1 MSRSHT
7 APDQMRAI
15 RWHARGDVRLDT
27 VPVPAMGEDQ
37 VRIRVEAAG
46 ICGTDIDEVAH
57 GPITVPVEPHRVSGR
72 SAPVTL
78 GHEVVGIIEA
88 AGPGAGIPIGTRVA
102 PWPLA
107 PCGACVACRTGS
119 QNRCPDLVA
128 LGMSA
133 DGGMAD
139 LLVVEGRRCAR
150 VGEAVAPERAVLV
163 EPFAVAL
170 HAVHQVP
177 IVATRVAV
185 VGVGS
190 LGTCVIEAALLRGAA
205 EVVAVSRSEASRE
218 LALTAG
224 AVAVAQLAD
233 AGDLDVDIVFETGGT
248 PATIEASLAAVR
260 AGGRVVVLGAHP
272 GSTGVDLLDLTV
284 REVQLSGSVSHC
296 FDQDFVAA
304 AEHITTGELAR
315 TDRRVELAPL
325 ERGPELLRRPG
336 TAKEIL
342 MPHLA

>member
-1 MSRSHT
+1 
-7 APDQMRAI
+7 MRAV

-27 VPVPAMGEDQ
+27 VPVPAMGDDQ

-46 ICGTDIDEVAH
+46 ICGTDVDEVAA

-72 SAPVTL
+72 SAPMTL
-78 GHEVVGIIEA
+78 GHEVVGVVEA
-88 AGPGAGIPIGTRVA
+88 AGRAAGVPVGTRVA

-107 PCGACVACRTGS
+107 PCEMCVACRTGH
-119 QNRCPDLVA
+119 QNRCPALVA

-170 HAVHQVP
+170 HAIHQVP
-177 IVATRVAV
+177 ISDARIAV
-185 VGVGS
+185 IGVGS

-205 EVVAVSRSEASRE
+205 EVVAVSRSEVSRQ
-218 LALTAG
+218 LALSAG
-224 AVAVAQLAD
+224 AVAVANLAD
-233 AGDLDVDIVFETGGT
+233 AGGLDVDIVFETGGT
-248 PATIEASLAAVR
+248 PATIEASLRAVR
-260 AGGRVVVLGAHP
+260 AGGRVVVMGAHA
-272 GSTGVDLLDLTV
+272 GSTGIGLLDLTV
-284 REVQLSGSVSHC
+284 REVHLSGSVSHC

-304 AEHITTGELAR
+304 AEHITAGELAR
-315 TDRRVELAPL
+315 TSRRVDLAPL
-325 ERGPELLRRPG
+325 ARGPELLRRPG
-336 TAKEIL
+336 TAKGIL
-342 MPHLA
+342 MPHIV